1 MNTIRK
7 AREIKFIPDY
17 EPDFQ
22 YEVSIADFIPYSEK
36 SLGEKAPLIKG
47 DTIPYFS
54 IQKDFGIWQDAFSKS
69 NKSYI
74 TLDEFISDK
83 PLVISF
89 HSSEWGEYGKLHLE
103 VLERSYS
110 KINAL
115 GGNLLVLS
123 TESPNEIKNLIDK
136 YNFSFSIVNDY
147 ENAISSKFGVF
158 SERNPIWHRVSGIE
172 NDVPNP
178 STFVLSQNQT
188 IAYDFVNETFDSI
201 FSVRDVLTAV
211 YTIKNI
217 KQTA

>member
-1 MNTIRK
+1 MNTIKK
-7 AREIKFIPDY
+7 AKEVKFIQDY
-17 EPDFQ
+17 EPGFQ
-22 YEVSIADFIPYSEK
+22 YEISIADFIPYSEK
-36 SLGEKAPLIKG
+36 SLGEKSPLIKG

-54 IQKDFGIWQDAFSKS
+54 ISKDAGIWQDRFSKT
-69 NKSYI
+69 NKNYI
-74 TLDEFISDK
+74 TLDEFISEK

-110 KINAL
+110 KIQGL

-123 TESPNEIKNLIDK
+123 TETPEEIQNLIDK

-147 ENAISSKFGVF
+147 ENLISSKFGVF
-158 SERNPIWHRVSGIE
+158 SEGNPLWQRVSGIE
-172 NDVPNP
+172 KDVPSP

-188 IAYDFVNETFDSI
+188 IAYDFINETFDSI

>member
-1 MNTIRK
+1 MNTIKK
-7 AREIKFIPDY
+7 AREIKFIPDF

-22 YEVSIADFIPYSEK
+22 YEVSIADFVPYSEK
-36 SLGEKAPLIKG
+36 SIGEKSPVVKG
-47 DTIPYFS
+47 DTIPYFT
-54 IQKDFGIWQDAFSKS
+54 IPKDSGIWQDTFSKT
-69 NKSYI
+69 NKNYI

-103 VLERSYS
+103 VIERAYS

-123 TESPNEIKNLIDK
+123 TEIPDQIKNLIDK

-147 ENAISSKFGVF
+147 ENIISSKFGVF
-158 SERNPIWHRVSGIE
+158 SERNPLWQRVSGIE
-172 NDVPNP
+172 NNVPSP

-188 IAYDFVNETFDSI
+188 IAYDFINETLDSI